1 MEIRSTYHKV
11 QLKPCPDP
19 QNLLSSSSSSSS
31 SAFAMYKESKFT
43 QEQRRRIK
51 LEMLEKNFG
60 PANVL

>member
-19 QNLLSSSSSSSS
+19 QNLLSSSSSSSAA
-31 SAFAMYKESKFT
+31 AFGMYKESKFT

-60 PANVL
+60 PANLL

>member
-1 MEIRSTYHKV
+1 V

-19 QNLLSSSSSSSS
+19 QNLLSSSSSSSSS